1 MADTSSSFWERAKRR
16 SHGLKTAV
24 GFALDCNASCSIPT
38 GVPNTSIFTFNK
50 EDHTLG
56 NLLSSRLRTKDHVTF
71 SGYVVG
77 HPLVPKF
84 ELRVGTDGSMTP
96 KDAIIQV
103 CKEILMDLDMVSR
116 EFTKEMELFKI
127 AHPETMADDS
137 RGA

>member
-1 MADTSSSFWERAKRR
+1 M
-16 SHGLKTAV
+16 
-24 GFALDCNASCSIPT
+24 NAPPRHELFLLGEGEKKITWVEDSR
-38 GVPNTSIFTFNK
+38 VPNTSIFTFNK

-56 NLLSSRLRTKDHVTF
+56 NLLSSRLRTKDHVSF
-71 SGYVVG
+71 SGYIVG

-103 CKEILMDLDMVSR
+103 CKEILLDLDIVSR

-127 AHPETMADDS
+127 AHPETMADLDG
-137 RGA
+137 RGADGHM

>member
-1 MADTSSSFWERAKRR
+1 M
-16 SHGLKTAV
+16 
-24 GFALDCNASCSIPT
+24 NAPPRHELFLLGEGEKNIT
-38 GVPNTSIFTFNK
+38 WVEDGRVPNTSIFTFNK

-103 CKEILMDLDMVSR
+103 CKEILMDLDIVSR